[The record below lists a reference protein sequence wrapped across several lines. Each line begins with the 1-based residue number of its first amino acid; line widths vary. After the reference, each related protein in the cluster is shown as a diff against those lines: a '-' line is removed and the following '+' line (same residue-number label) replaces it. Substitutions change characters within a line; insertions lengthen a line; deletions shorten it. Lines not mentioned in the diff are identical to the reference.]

1 MEFAT
6 IQLGHIQG
14 HYISQMHLECRIW
27 KKVFYGKKDKFCL
40 RSVQLFISVQF
51 NSSTSL
57 TTSLPTSSQ
66 VVSQSTSLSPSDQT
80 SQQSQTTTIH
90 LNPLLGVA
98 PLGPVPLSR
107 ENFYQLQMLEAA
119 YHHLP
124 HPSDS
129 ERQR

>member
-1 MEFAT
+1 M
-6 IQLGHIQG
+6 
-14 HYISQMHLECRIW
+14 
-27 KKVFYGKKDKFCL
+27 
-40 RSVQLFISVQF
+40 LFFFVVAVQF

-57 TTSLPTSSQ
+57 TTTLPTSSQ
-66 VVSQSTSLSPSDQT
+66 VVSQSTCTSLSPSDQT
-80 SQQSQTTTIH
+80 SQQPQTTTIH

-129 ERQR
+129 ERQRQVTSEIFYAYGLLILQM